1 MKDSVRE
8 LFDSRALRFDSIYG
22 RESKVAG
29 WVNWHVRRAIYHR
42 FDVAIRESG
51 DVGGKRVLDVGCGSG
66 RYMIEYAH
74 RGAQKV
80 VGLDFSSQML
90 CLARA
95 LAAQEG
101 VQERCEFLEADFRR
115 WEFQERF
122 DVVLAMGV
130 FDYLEKPVEF
140 LRRMMALSRGKVIG
154 SFPGKNP
161 LRMRLR
167 KFRYALRH
175 CPVFFYSERDMHQL
189 AQSAGLTRYKLVFV
203 PYSGTGYVLVGEAG
217 DQA

>member
-1 MKDSVRE
+1 MLSWLRTG
-8 LFDSRALRFDSIYG
+8 FSRCRRGNLG
-22 RESKVAG
+22 R
-29 WVNWHVRRAIYHR
+29 
-42 FDVAIRESG
+42 
-51 DVGGKRVLDVGCGSG
+51 
-66 RYMIEYAH
+66 
-74 RGAQKV
+74 
-80 VGLDFSSQML
+80 
-90 CLARA
+90 LA
-95 LAAQEG
+95 E
-101 VQERCEFLEADFRR
+101 ER
-115 WEFQERF
+115 
-122 DVVLAMGV
+122 
-130 FDYLEKPVEF
+130 KPVEF

-189 AQSAGLTRYKLVFV
+189 AQSAGLTRYKLVFI

>member
-1 MKDSVRE
+1 MKESVRE
-8 LFDSRALRFDSIYG
+8 LFDSRALRFDSIYS
-22 RESKVAG
+22 RESKVAS
-29 WVNWHVRRAIYHR
+29 WINWHVRRGIYDR
-42 FDVAIRESG
+42 FDIAIRESG
-51 DVGGKRVLDVGCGSG
+51 DVQGKRVLDVGCGSG

-80 VGLDFSSQML
+80 VGLDFSPQML
-90 CLARA
+90 SLARA

-115 WEFQERF
+115 SEFQERF

-140 LRRMMALSRGKVIG
+140 LLRMIALSRGKVIG

-175 CPVFFYSERDMHQL
+175 CPVFFYTERDMHQL
-189 AQSAGLTRYKLVFV
+189 AHSAGLTRYQLVFI
-203 PYSGTGYVLVGEAG
+203 PYSGTGYVLVGEVG

>member
-22 RESKVAG
+22 RESKVAA
-29 WVNWHVRRAIYHR
+29 WVNWHVRRCIYER
-42 FDVAIRESG
+42 FDIALRESG
-51 DVGGKRVLDVGCGSG
+51 NVRGKRVLDVGCGSG
-66 RYMIEYAH
+66 RYMIEYAK
-74 RGAQKV
+74 RGARKV

-115 WEFQERF
+115 WEFPERF

-130 FDYLEKPVEF
+130 FDYLENPVEF

-161 LRMRLR
+161 LRMHLR
-167 KFRYALRH
+167 KFRYALRN
-175 CPVFFYSERDMHQL
+175 CPVFFYSEREMHQV
-189 AQSAGLTRYKLVFV
+189 ARTAGLTRYKLEFI
-203 PYSGTGYVLVGEAG
+203 PCSGSGYVLVGEAG